1 MIHKDV
7 NSLLP
12 QVGHLCQLRIRM
24 TISPK
29 PLWVPIFLRFSDC
42 LLKSCC
48 LTDDRPQFNVSLFKS
63 ASHPGSPKTHKQPTF
78 LEWKMLFPVAEFQ
91 MWRYKVFSKENLG
104 GAEAAVK
111 VLCCAE
117 QLIQSSRPQR
127 RASVAAVRPRTGE
140 TKIRKSLHILPSHL
154 SDWQWEYEI
163 KLSGE
168 GQADPDRATARV
180 IKKAVE
186 SKTNEKSGSLDHQI
200 VLSVASG
207 GPPSPSSTSAP
218 NSVRGKATVE
228 LSRATPLNNLSV

>member
-117 QLIQSSRPQR
+117 QLIKSSRPQR

-180 IKKAVE
+180 IKK
-186 SKTNEKSGSLDHQI
+186 LW
-200 VLSVASG
+200 
-207 GPPSPSSTSAP
+207 
-218 NSVRGKATVE
+218 
-228 LSRATPLNNLSV
+228 